1 MFCSQDIKNKHRYI
15 KYKLKQ
21 QNTKCTSFFC
31 LISAKGDVTIIM
43 ADEDMLNLMSGKLN
57 PQTVSI

>member
-1 MFCSQDIKNKHRYI
+1 MY
-15 KYKLKQ
+15 
-21 QNTKCTSFFC
+21 TFFC

-57 PQTVSI
+57 PQTVSIQKI

>member
-1 MFCSQDIKNKHRYI
+1 MKKKHRYI